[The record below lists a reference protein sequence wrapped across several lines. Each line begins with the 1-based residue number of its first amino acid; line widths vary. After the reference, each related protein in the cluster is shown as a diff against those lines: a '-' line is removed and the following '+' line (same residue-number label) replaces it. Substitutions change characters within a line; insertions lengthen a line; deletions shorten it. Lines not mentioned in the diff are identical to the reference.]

1 MRSESLLISLDFKK
15 ADFVL
20 FCWILKKRSG
30 DFFGLDKDF
39 GGILLFFGNLDSE
52 FFEGLLI
59 DGSDITEPFSVGID
73 SGGFSGSF
81 VHFLFVRH
89 FLSVHLESLDGV
101 GGSESI
107 VGTIGVALDFTVWI
121 GG

>member
-1 MRSESLLISLDFKK
+1 MISLDFKK

-73 SGGFSGSF
+73 SGSFSGSF

-89 FLSVHLESLDGV
+89 FLSVHLEPLDGV